1 MLGRILSK
9 QIKISR
15 SSSLQTLCRSYHSY
29 PDPNEVPVITHYQHK
44 PQQET
49 GKIRSPEMIQQIAD
63 LKYRLSFD
71 KVDPLN
77 NQTEK
82 NIHPKIEILPQITK
96 LENGLTVVSVEAD
109 DMTMSSFVFLI
120 KSGR

>member
-9 QIKISR
+9 QNVSR
-15 SSSLQTLCRSYHSY
+15 SYSLQTLCRSYHSY
-29 PDPNEVPVITHYQHK
+29 PDPNESPVITQYQHK
-44 PQQET
+44 PQQQQPRT
-49 GKIRSPEMIQQIAD
+49 LSPEMIQQLAD
-63 LKYRLSFD
+63 LKFRLSFG
-71 KVDPLN
+71 KVDTLN
-77 NQTEK
+77 AQAEK
-82 NIHPKIEILPQITK
+82 TIYPKIEILPQITK